1 MAASEI
7 SLVRLRTEQIIFLF
21 ETRQSTDIF
30 RDEALNKMQIATSR
44 GWNYGRF
51 TRAIYQRN
59 AI

>member
-51 TRAIYQRN
+51 TRAIL
-59 AI
+59 